1 MHISLY
7 KKLQKRPLW
16 ILFYMQSFSRQE
28 LHLIRVN
35 KFESPL
41 PMPKIWIWWK
51 TPKRFEKVI
60 IKIHFCIDPHDKK
73 VGSPLFEQ
81 TWTHFTNG
89 CFFVKLVKLVWNW
102 LSGSWKFIQK
112 LSLNLHHFRCLSPV
126 RNRNSLEQILPKD
139 DLRKVCCNWSCIS
152 CISKE
157 CANCRWQRQTT
168 DSFCTEKFKWAN

>member
-1 MHISLY
+1 
-7 KKLQKRPLW
+7 
-16 ILFYMQSFSRQE
+16 MQSFSRQE

-51 TPKRFEKVI
+51 TPKRFQTVI
-60 IKIHFCIDPHDKK
+60 IKIHFCIDPTDKK

-112 LSLNLHHFRCLSPV
+112 LSLNLHHFRCYLPLETGIHLNKFYPRMICAKFVAIGPV
-126 RNRNSLEQILPKD
+126 YPVHPKN
-139 DLRKVCCNWSCIS
+139 KM
-152 CISKE
+152 KG
-157 CANCRWQRQTT
+157 CAKFRWQRQTT
-168 DSFCTEKFKWAN
+168 DSFCTEKFKWAIKSTS